1 MKKKILVLI
10 PCLNEEAT
18 LGNVIKNVRKYLPT
32 SRIVVY
38 DNDSSDKTS
47 DVAKKCRVKVRKVYE
62 RGKGN
67 VVRKMFS
74 DNYEYDYYIMVDG
87 DNTYD
92 LSNINKMLHHAQNEN
107 FDMVIGKRVH
117 KNSKAYRRGHLL
129 GNKIFTS
136 FVTLFFGKHVTDIF
150 SGFRVF
156 SKRFVKTFPVYSNEF
171 EIEAELTIHALE
183 QKHSIKE
190 VDCIYNSRPEGS
202 FSKLSTFSDGIKIL
216 RLILMLIK
224 HERPLLFFT
233 FLSLLFFILSIFV
246 GAPVVHDFYMTGL
259 VEKLPSAILGGFL
272 MILSFISFFSG
283 LVLDVIK
290 KMRFENKQVIY
301 QLFKE

>member
-18 LGNVIKNVRKYLPT
+18 IGLVIKNVRKNLPEAG
-32 SRIVVY
+32 IIVY
-38 DNDSSDKTS
+38 DNNSSDETS
-47 DVAKKCRVKVRKVYE
+47 NVAKMHKVKVRKVYE

-74 DNYEYDYYIMVDG
+74 DNHDHDYFVMIDG

-92 LSNINKMLHHAQNEN
+92 LKNINKMLHHVEVEK

-117 KNSKAYRRGHLL
+117 INSKAYRRGHLI

-136 FVTLFFGKHVTDIF
+136 FVTVFFGKNVTDIF

-190 VDCIYNSRPEGS
+190 VNCIYNSRPEGS
-202 FSKLSTFSDGIKIL
+202 VSKLSTYSDGIKIL

-233 FLSLLFFILSIFV
+233 FLSLFFFILSIV
-246 GAPVVHDFYMTGL
+246 IGAPVVHDFYITGL

>member
-1 MKKKILVLI
+1 MKKKALVLI
-10 PCLNEEAT
+10 PCLNEEST
-18 LGNVIKNVRKYLPT
+18 LGLVINNIKKYLPQAG
-32 SRIVVY
+32 IVVY
-38 DNDSSDKTS
+38 DNNSSDKTVN
-47 DVAKKCRVKVRKVYE
+47 VAKKIGVQVRKVFE

-92 LSNINKMLHHAQNEN
+92 LRNINKMLDHVKNEK

-136 FVTLFFGKHVTDIF
+136 FVTLFFGKSVTDIF

-190 VDCIYNSRPEGS
+190 VECMYNSRPEGS
-202 FSKLSTFSDGIKIL
+202 LSKLSTYRDGIKIL

-233 FLSLLFFILSIFV
+233 FLSLFFFISSIIL
-246 GAPVVHDFYMTGL
+246 GTPVVHDFYITGL
-259 VEKLPSAILGGFL
+259 VEKLPSAILAGFL

-290 KMRFENKQVIY
+290 KMRFENKQVAY